1 MAPTHVSTDC
11 NGMIAVTVMPE
22 AEESAAEGSEQTEEE
37 RGPDLKDCKEDR
49 PRDNQLNQSR

>member
-37 RGPDLKDCKEDR
+37 REQDCKESR